1 MNSYP
6 MILMDFLD
14 YLETIK
20 GRSSNTVKEYAYD
33 INLMIKYILARK
45 QNIKLKSFDDIVK
58 IDSSD
63 VDLNFFKNIDVIDLH
78 SFMGFLD
85 HNRSN
90 GSSTRSRKTSSIR
103 TFYKYLIN
111 IRKLDII
118 NLAELLDSPKKN
130 IRQPVYLTLDESLD
144 LLKVILREKDEE
156 IKARDYCI
164 TVLFLNCGMR
174 LSELSSI
181 NIDHIKTN
189 TLRVIG
195 KGNKER
201 TVYLNDMCLDALD
214 NYLKIRPEI
223 DNDALFISKKRN
235 RMSNRA
241 IQYRIE
247 HYLKA
252 GGFDTSIYS
261 VHKLRHTAAT
271 LMYQYGNVDIKVL
284 QEILGHE
291 SVSTTQ
297 IYTHVDNNSLR
308 SAVNKN
314 PLNTL
319 NNDLKNNN

>member
-1 MNSYP
+1 

-33 INLMIKYILARK
+33 INLMIKYIIARK

-118 NLAELLDSPKKN
+118 NPAELLDSPKKN

-156 IKARDYCI
+156 IKSRDYCI

-201 TVYLNDMCLDALD
+201 TVYLNDMCLDAID

-247 HYLKA
+247 HYLKVA
-252 GGFDTSIYS
+252 GFDTNIYS

-308 SAVNKN
+308 NAVNKN
-314 PLNTL
+314 PLNSL
-319 NNDLKNNN
+319 NNELKIKK

>member
-33 INLMIKYILARK
+33 INLMIKYIIARK
-45 QNIKLKSFDDIVK
+45 QNIKLKSFDDIIN

-118 NLAELLDSPKKN
+118 NPAELLDSPKKN

-144 LLKVILREKDEE
+144 LLKVILREKNEE

-201 TVYLNDMCLDALD
+201 TVYLNDMCLDAID

-247 HYLKA
+247 HYFEI

-308 SAVNKN
+308 NAVNKN

-319 NNDLKNNN
+319 NNDLKNTK

>member
-118 NLAELLDSPKKN
+118 NPAELLDSPKKN
-130 IRQPVYLTLDESLD
+130 IRQPVYLTLDESLN

>member
-6 MILMDFLD
+6 IILMDFLD

-58 IDSSD
+58 IDSFD

-118 NLAELLDSPKKN
+118 NPAELLDSPKKN

-314 PLNTL
+314 PLNSL

>member
-33 INLMIKYILARK
+33 INLMIKYIIARK

-118 NLAELLDSPKKN
+118 NPAELLDSPKKN
-130 IRQPVYLTLDESLD
+130 IRQPVYLTLDESLN

-174 LSELSSI
+174 LSELSRI

-319 NNDLKNNN
+319 NNDLKNNS

>member
-118 NLAELLDSPKKN
+118 NPAELLDSPKKN
-130 IRQPVYLTLDESLD
+130 IRQPVYLTLDESLN

-201 TVYLNDMCLDALD
+201 TVYLNDRCLDALD

>member
-6 MILMDFLD
+6 LILMDFLD

-118 NLAELLDSPKKN
+118 NPAELLDSPKKN

-164 TVLFLNCGMR
+164 SVLFLNCGMR

-314 PLNTL
+314 PLNSL

>member
-58 IDSSD
+58 INSSD

-118 NLAELLDSPKKN
+118 NPAELLDSPKKN
-130 IRQPVYLTLDESLD
+130 IRQPVYLTLDESLN

-247 HYLKA
+247 HYLNA

-314 PLNTL
+314 PLNSL